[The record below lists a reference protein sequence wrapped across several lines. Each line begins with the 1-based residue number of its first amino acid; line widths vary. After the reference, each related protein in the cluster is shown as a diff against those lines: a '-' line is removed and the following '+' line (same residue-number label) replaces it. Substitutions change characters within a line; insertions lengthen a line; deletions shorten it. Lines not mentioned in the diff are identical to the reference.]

1 MCGRI
6 TLTAKPSELL
16 EAFPVDEVPAMDPH
30 WNLAPTQ
37 DLAVIT
43 NREPRRVQLFR
54 WGLLP
59 FWAKSLKEGARMI
72 NARSDSVAE
81 KPAFKKAFA
90 RKRCLILA
98 DGFYE
103 WKALDKKRKQPYF
116 IGLKGRKPFAFAG
129 LWESWR
135 PPEGD
140 EPVHTCSV
148 ITTDANAVLAR
159 LHDRMPVIL
168 PPSTWERWLD
178 REEERPEVLLPLLK
192 PYDPDEMESFPVST
206 LVNSPANDTAEVL
219 QRVDEPEPEL
229 F

>member
-6 TLTAKPSELL
+6 TLTVKPEVLL
-16 EAFPVDEVPAMDPH
+16 ESFPVDEVPEDFQPH
-30 WNLAPTQ
+30 FNLAPTQ

-43 NREPRRVQLFR
+43 NREPRKIQLYR

-72 NARSDSVAE
+72 NARSDSVAT
-81 KPAFKKAFA
+81 KPAFKKAFE
-90 RKRCLILA
+90 RKRCLVLA

-116 IGLKGRKPFAFAG
+116 IGLAGRQPFAFAG

-135 PPEGD
+135 PPEGGD
-140 EPVHTCSV
+140 PVHTCTV
-148 ITTDANAVLAR
+148 ITTEAGKKMAA

-168 PPSTWERWLD
+168 PPDAWPTWLGDKPPELLLELLAHPV
-178 REEERPEVLLPLLK
+178 EEL
-192 PYDPDEMESFPVST
+192 ESYPVSK
-206 LVNSPANDTAEVL
+206 LVNSPANDTPECLEPAPE
-219 QRVDEPEPEL
+219 DEPGL

>member
-1 MCGRI
+1 
-6 TLTAKPSELL
+6 
-16 EAFPVDEVPAMDPH
+16 MDPH

-43 NREPRRVQLFR
+43 NREPRKVQLFR

-59 FWAKSLKEGARMI
+59 FWARSLKEGARMI

-81 KPAFKKAFA
+81 KPAFKKAFQ

-116 IGLKGRKPFAFAG
+116 IGMRGRKPFAFAG

-135 PPEGD
+135 PPDGSEA
-140 EPVHTCSV
+140 VHTCSV
-148 ITTDANAVLAR
+148 ITTDANRVLAR

-168 PPSTWERWLD
+168 PESSWQQWLD
-178 REEERPEVLLPLLK
+178 REEERPDVLLPLLK
-192 PYDPDEMESFPVST
+192 PYPQDEMESFPVST
-206 LVNSPANDTAEVL
+206 LVNSPANDTADVL